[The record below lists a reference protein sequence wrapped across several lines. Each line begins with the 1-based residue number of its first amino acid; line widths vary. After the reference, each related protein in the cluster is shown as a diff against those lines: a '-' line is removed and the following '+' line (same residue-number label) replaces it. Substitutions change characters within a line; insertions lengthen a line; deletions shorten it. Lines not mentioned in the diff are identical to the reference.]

1 VLNDHAKI
9 VKVFSAAGE
18 VVGRKKLQKMI
29 FIGKKLKFPFYEK
42 YNFHFFGPYSEELT
56 LRIEELCNLGFLSE
70 IKEKKGGY
78 MQYRYVLT
86 EAGEGFLSHYDLEL
100 PHLQECMKDM
110 NEQSSKF
117 LELVSTILYFDN
129 LPKEEVKEKVFTL
142 KRKQNYTEED
152 ISEAYKYIETSGNAV
167 CPLKKCHRFT
177 PMASFLCRRY

>member
-1 VLNDHAKI
+1 
-9 VKVFSAAGE
+9 
-18 VVGRKKLQKMI
+18 
-29 FIGKKLKFPFYEK
+29 
-42 YNFHFFGPYSEELT
+42 
-56 LRIEELCNLGFLSE
+56 
-70 IKEKKGGY
+70 

-152 ISEAYKYIETSGNAV
+152 IAEAYEYIEKLQATLSV
-167 CPLKKCHRFT
+167 H
-177 PMASFLCRRY
+177 

>member
-1 VLNDHAKI
+1 MLNDHAKI

-152 ISEAYKYIETSGNAV
+152 ISEAYKYIEKLQATVSV
-167 CPLKKCHRFT
+167 H
-177 PMASFLCRRY
+177 